1 MNKEGFIAILK
12 EELEMEDVE
21 FGSLTRFDSLE
32 IWDSMSRLIL
42 ISLVDE
48 RFQVQLKDVDFQ
60 RILTLNDLVEK
71 IGEDRFESLLN

>member
-21 FGSLTRFDSLE
+21 FDSLTRFDSLE

-48 RFQVQLKDVDFQ
+48 RFQVQLKDGDFQ